1 MNLIDFKDR
10 IDETIAIIIDDG
22 YDPYDC
28 EVSISIQSGFSTG
41 SVNIK
46 DVSVFQNRVKINPTK
61 KLETV

>member
-10 IDETIAIIIDDG
+10 INEAIAIIMDDG

-28 EVSISIQSGFSTG
+28 EVFISIQSGFSTG

-46 DVSVFQNRVKINPTK
+46 DVSVFQNRVKINPIK
-61 KLETV
+61 GLETV

>member
-10 IDETIAIIIDDG
+10 IDEAIAIIMDDG

-28 EVSISIQSGFSTG
+28 EVSISIQSGFSIG

-46 DVSVFQNRVKINPTK
+46 DVTVFQNRVKINPTK